1 MKPTPTRLDPGSYPL
16 HKAVPIRFSDIDMF
30 RHLNNVATGQFYE
43 EARFELLAEARV
55 QVAKEDSPALV
66 IANVDTAFLGQARYP
81 GTIDVA
87 TGIVRVGE
95 RSLVIGQGLF
105 VSGKCIGCAD
115 SVVVS
120 TGPAGPIP
128 LPAPIIEYL
137 SRLLLSGGSD
147 PA

>member
-1 MKPTPTRLDPGSYPL
+1 MKPTPARLDPASYPL
-16 HKAVPIRFSDIDMF
+16 HKPVPIRFADVDMF

-55 QVAKEDSPALV
+55 QVPKEDSPGLV
-66 IANVDTAFLGQARYP
+66 VANVDTAFLGQARYP

-105 VSGKCIGCAD
+105 VDGKCIGCAD
-115 SVVVS
+115 TVIVA
-120 TGPAGPIP
+120 TGLGDPAS
-128 LPAPIIEYL
+128 LPAPIGAYL
-137 SRLLLSGGSD
+137 SDLLLPDGTS
-147 PA
+147 

>member
-1 MKPTPTRLDPGSYPL
+1 MKPSPQRLDPATYPL

-43 EARFELLAEARV
+43 EARFALLAAARV
-55 QVAKEDSPALV
+55 QVATDDSPVLV

-87 TGIVRVGE
+87 TGIVRVGT

-105 VSGKCIGCAD
+105 VGGQCIGCAD
-115 SVVVS
+115 SIIVA
-120 TGPAGPIP
+120 TGPSGPVPLPGPI
-128 LPAPIIEYL
+128 AAYL
-137 SRLLLSGGSD
+137 SQHLLLEDMAS
-147 PA
+147 